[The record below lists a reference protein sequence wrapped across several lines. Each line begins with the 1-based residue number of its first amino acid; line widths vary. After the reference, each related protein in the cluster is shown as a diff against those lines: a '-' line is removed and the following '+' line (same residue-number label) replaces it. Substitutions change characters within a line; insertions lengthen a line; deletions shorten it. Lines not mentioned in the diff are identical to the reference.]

1 MQALV
6 SFYVGLNDKDAK
18 TQIISNQ
25 DAKTIITKCMVKYFE
40 FGGTLFDCCGVYAHN
55 DGTNIIVVESSFKVE
70 ILTDCKDD
78 QFNKRCSRFVNVLK
92 RVLNQETIL
101 QTSVCLDAK
110 FI

>member
-1 MQALV
+1 MQTLV
-6 SFYVGLNDKDAK
+6 SFYVGLNDKDTK
-18 TQIISNQ
+18 TQIVSIQ

-40 FGGTLFDCCGVYAHN
+40 FGGTLFQCSGVYAHN

-70 ILTDCKDD
+70 ILTDGTDHD
-78 QFNKRCSRFVNVLK
+78 FTTRCSRFVNVLK

>member
-1 MQALV
+1 MQLV
-6 SFYVGLNDKDAK
+6 SFYVGLNDKDLK
-18 TQIISNQ
+18 TQIVSNQ

-40 FGGTLFDCCGVYAHN
+40 FGGSLFQCSGVYAHN
-55 DGTNIIVVESSFKVE
+55 DGTNIIVVESSYKVE
-70 ILTDCKDD
+70 ILTDCMDD
-78 QFNKRCSRFVNVLK
+78 QFNKRCDRFVKVLK

>member
-1 MQALV
+1 MQLV
-6 SFYVGLNDKDAK
+6 SFYVGLNDKNTK
-18 TQIISNQ
+18 TQIVSIQ
-25 DAKTIITKCMVKYFE
+25 DARTIICKCMVKYFQ

-78 QFNKRCSRFVNVLK
+78 QFNKRCDRFVNVLK